1 MARRGLCANV
11 LRGHRQALGGGSP
24 VSAVG
29 PMETF
34 TFRAALDKKFQI
46 SFPIQPPTS
55 THDMRY
61 TLGKFKVTC
70 SVVMNEFKEWHLH
83 FIRQNQMVPT

>member
-1 MARRGLCANV
+1 
-11 LRGHRQALGGGSP
+11 
-24 VSAVG
+24 
-29 PMETF
+29 METF